1 MTESSVPTDSPPP
14 APGARRPPLLMA
26 AVTALSLGGAGYM
39 AVGNG
44 LLPGLPGQPQP
55 VGETPAAAQTSPPD
69 RLVFLALEPF
79 MLSLPRTDPVRQL
92 RLEVQVE
99 VPQSAE
105 KVVNAARPR
114 LQDTMNT
121 YLRSIDLSDI
131 QDPDTLLRMRLQ
143 LLRRLQVAAGDGL
156 IRDLLITQ
164 FLIS

>member
-1 MTESSVPTDSPPP
+1 MAEPAAQTEPAVPVP
-14 APGARRPPLLMA
+14 AVQRTPLVMA
-26 AVTALSLGGAGYM
+26 AVAALSLGAAGYM

-44 LLPGLPGQPQP
+44 LLPGLPGHSPRD
-55 VGETPAAAQTSPPD
+55 AAGTVRSPPTAGF
-69 RLVFLALEPF
+69 VYMALEPF

-92 RLEVQVE
+92 RLELQLE
-99 VPQSAE
+99 VPDTAQDII
-105 KVVNAARPR
+105 RTMTPR

-131 QDPDTLLRMRLQ
+131 ENPDTLLRMRMQ